1 VCDRLPDTA
10 LSRRY
15 RRPVIADAPV
25 LETSP
30 SRRAHASGTQ
40 WMDLAR
46 VVAIGAV
53 VIIHVV
59 GPVVSGAS
67 GAGFSQPRWWVGN
80 VLDSTCRTAVPL
92 FIMVSGALLLSS
104 GRRETVGD
112 FYRRRLRRIG
122 VPLVFWSGAYLVFR
136 ATVQAETLDV
146 EAVLRTVASGT
157 PFFHLYFLFVIAGLY
172 LATPFLRLLVDQ
184 APEGLVVVLC
194 LVLLGVGAAD
204 QVLMSFLGAGR
215 PNAVTFA
222 LPYAG
227 YFVAGHLLAR
237 RTLTPAAVRLAGAAF
252 VLSTAAT
259 AVGTWFL
266 ARPRGW
272 GGPAGYLYGYLS
284 PTVIVASIAAFVLLR
299 ALPDRLPALERRPM
313 ATIVSQLSALSFGLY
328 LIHPALLVL
337 YRLHGPHPLPGPA
350 APLVGA
356 LLVQWLVVTVAALAL
371 TAAIRAVP
379 FLRRIV

>member
-1 VCDRLPDTA
+1 MNGNASRLQNSSSQRA
-10 LSRRY
+10 LSW
-15 RRPVIADAPV
+15 
-25 LETSP
+25 
-30 SRRAHASGTQ
+30 GTQ
-40 WMDLAR
+40 WIDLAR

-53 VIIHVV
+53 VIIHVI

-67 GAGFSQPRWWVGN
+67 GAGFSQPRWWMGN
-80 VLDSTCRTAVPL
+80 LVDSTCRAAVPL
-92 FIMVSGALLLSS
+92 FIMVSGALLLSP
-104 GRRETVGD
+104 GRREPVGD

-122 VPLVFWSGAYLVFR
+122 IPLVFWSAAYLVFR
-136 ATVQAETLDV
+136 ATVQDETLTA
-146 EAVLRTVASGT
+146 EGVLRTLANGT

-184 APEGLVVVLC
+184 APERLVVALC
-194 LVLLGVGAAD
+194 LVLLCVGAAD
-204 QVLMSFLGAGR
+204 QVLTYFLGAGR

-237 RTLTPAAVRLAGAAF
+237 RTLPPAAVRLAGAAF

-272 GGPAGYLYGYLS
+272 SGPAGYLYAYLS
-284 PTVIVASIAAFVLLR
+284 PTVIVASIAAFILLR
-299 ALPDRLPALERRPM
+299 ELPARLPTLGRQPVAG
-313 ATIVSQLSALSFGLY
+313 IVSQLSALSFGLY

-337 YRLHGPHPLPGPA
+337 YRLHGPQPLPGPV
-350 APLVGA
+350 APLLSA
-356 LLVQWLVVTVAALAL
+356 LVVQWLVVTVAALAL
-371 TAAIRAVP
+371 TALLRAVP
-379 FLRRIV
+379 LLRRVV